1 MTPAAYVNAIERA
14 VMNED
19 DETVASI
26 AHRMA
31 DGAEAMQILR
41 ARGYGTT
48 GMDLSALAR
57 LVPKADKSRR

>member
-1 MTPAAYVNAIERA
+1 MQPAAYIAAIERA

-19 DETVASI
+19 TDTLASI

-41 ARGYGTT
+41 NLGYGTS
-48 GMDLSALAR
+48 GMDLVAMVR
-57 LVPKADKSRR
+57 LVPKAKN